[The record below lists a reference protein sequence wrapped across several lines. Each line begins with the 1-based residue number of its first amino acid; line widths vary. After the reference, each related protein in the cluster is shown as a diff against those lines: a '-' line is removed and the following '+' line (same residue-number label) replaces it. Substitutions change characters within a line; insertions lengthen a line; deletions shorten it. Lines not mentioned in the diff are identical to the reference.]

1 MKEINSNKMSIEGIL
16 GFKPEASEKGR
27 LHQVA
32 SNIADSNSVSLSM
45 LPSVVKSL
53 DLVAS
58 DNSHEAVRVFRN
70 AQSAFKSLVFGV
82 TEALKKDNKQ
92 LEAKSAAKVIL
103 ICYYHKP
110 ELVETDLM
118 KNFIWFIDQNNIF
131 ETI

>member
-1 MKEINSNKMSIEGIL
+1 MTEINSNKMSITGIL
-16 GFKPEASEKGR
+16 GFEPEASEKGR

-32 SNIADSNSVSLSM
+32 NNIADSNSVSLSM

-53 DLVAS
+53 DLDAN
-58 DNSHEAVRVFRN
+58 DNSHETNRVFTN
-70 AQSAFKSLVFGV
+70 AQSSFKSLIFGV

-92 LEAKSAAKVIL
+92 LEAKSAAKVML
-103 ICYYHKP
+103 MCYYYKP

-118 KNFIWFIDQNNIF
+118 KNFIWFIDHNNIF